1 MEKIADWQWY
11 DFEEVGSTNDTV
23 KNFCTEAGKKIVVTA
38 QSQNNGRGRRGRSWV
53 GLEGNLFMSMAL
65 EVPLHELGQVIFV
78 VTLAMLN
85 SIKKLA
91 PQLDVKLKWPN
102 DVLVNGCKISGIL
115 LEKASGDYLVIGI
128 GVNIAAYPEIKD
140 IVYKTTSLRQAGC
153 ETDRITFLK
162 TYLWEFDDC
171 LAVWRQE
178 GFPPVREQWL
188 SAAAHLGGKIRV
200 NGEKES
206 KEGIFEGVDNNGML
220 LLNRNGNVEKIYAG
234 DIFYL

>member
-11 DFEEVGSTNDTV
+11 DFDEVGSTNDTV
-23 KNFCTEAGKKIVVTA
+23 KDFCAEAGQKIVVTA
-38 QSQNNGRGRRGRSWV
+38 KAQNNGRGRRGRSWV
-53 GLEGNLFMSMAL
+53 GLDGNLFMSMAL

-91 PQLDVKLKWPN
+91 PELDVKLKWPN

-128 GVNIAAYPEIKD
+128 GVNITAYPEIKD
-140 IVYKTTSLRQAGC
+140 IIYKTTSLKQAGC

-162 TYLWEFDDC
+162 TYLLEFDKG
-171 LAVWRQE
+171 LSLWRRD
-178 GFPPVREQWL
+178 GFSSVREQWL
-188 SAAAHLGGKIRV
+188 SSAVNLGGKIRV

-206 KEGIFEGVDNNGML
+206 KEGIFEGVDNNGAL
-220 LLNRNGNVEKIYAG
+220 LLNRNGNIEKIYAG
-234 DIFYL
+234 DIFFL